1 MGNER
6 FSRRLDRR
14 QMLGGVLAAGSVA
27 GLAWQASP
35 LVAAAAAAASGASLG
50 LNLATV
56 RYYTSE
62 RPFQNLAD
70 TISTPVSNRVGGSWG
85 DGEPLEFD
93 ERGWLKSVPNG
104 HEAALVLD
112 LRPGHA
118 NTLYRVTYEGP
129 RDAVRVDNSKDLTFR
144 KSQPNKRVLIYVKAP
159 ITSLRIVE
167 AGSEGK
173 EVFAAPFLERCRRFS
188 TLRFMDWGLTNE
200 DREMDW
206 SRRVTPGLFTQADRE
221 VALEHMVDLCL
232 AADCG
237 LWYCVHHQASDDY
250 VREVARLLKARWKSS
265 RPIYVEH
272 SNEVWNGGFPQHHHC
287 QAQSND
293 WLEYH
298 VQRTGQIA
306 ELVRGEGLDITAVLG
321 LQSAAYGRDRR
332 LLDMKVPGSI
342 NATAI
347 APYFGGRLG
356 SKRELASEIRDGGV
370 ERVLEECRKSLDEL
384 PAEIRGHRELA
395 DKLGM
400 KLLAYEG
407 GQHLAGV
414 GPLMN
419 DVKLVDLFALANRAP
434 GMYDLYRDYLKL
446 WNEESGGG
454 LMCLYHSVGEY
465 TKFGS
470 WGLMEYD
477 GQDPARAPK
486 YRAVIDHLDATPRA

>member
-1 MGNER
+1 
-6 FSRRLDRR
+6 
-14 QMLGGVLAAGSVA
+14 
-27 GLAWQASP
+27 
-35 LVAAAAAAASGASLG
+35 
-50 LNLATV
+50 
-56 RYYTSE
+56 
-62 RPFQNLAD
+62 
-70 TISTPVSNRVGGSWG
+70 
-85 DGEPLEFD
+85 
-93 ERGWLKSVPNG
+93 
-104 HEAALVLD
+104 
-112 LRPGHA
+112 
-118 NTLYRVTYEGP
+118 
-129 RDAVRVDNSKDLTFR
+129 
-144 KSQPNKRVLIYVKAP
+144 
-159 ITSLRIVE
+159 
-167 AGSEGK
+167 
-173 EVFAAPFLERCRRFS
+173 
-188 TLRFMDWGLTNE
+188 
-200 DREMDW
+200 
-206 SRRVTPGLFTQADRE
+206 
-221 VALEHMVDLCL
+221 
-232 AADCG
+232 
-237 LWYCVHHQASDDY
+237 
-250 VREVARLLKARWKSS
+250 
-265 RPIYVEH
+265 
-272 SNEVWNGGFPQHHHC
+272 
-287 QAQSND
+287 
-293 WLEYH
+293 
-298 VQRTGQIA
+298 
-306 ELVRGEGLDITAVLG
+306 
-321 LQSAAYGRDRR
+321 
-332 LLDMKVPGSI
+332 MKVSGSI

-370 ERVLEECRKSLDEL
+370 ERVLEECRKSLDGL